1 VVQRQLEDNIF
12 EVSVG
17 LMKMRVNR
25 EDIAEVVRNPQAGQ
39 PAISPL
45 QAARGRGV
53 SVSVADADENL
64 NWEINVI
71 GRNVD
76 EATDQVEKFLDR
88 AFLAG
93 LPRVRIVHGT
103 GMGILRKALRAY
115 LQRHPQV
122 ATVTEPPHNE
132 GGQGATVAELKL

>member
-1 VVQRQLEDNIF
+1 
-12 EVSVG
+12 
-17 LMKMRVNR
+17 M
-25 EDIAEVVRNPQAGQ
+25 
-39 PAISPL
+39 
-45 QAARGRGV
+45 
-53 SVSVADADENL
+53 
-64 NWEINVI
+64 I

-122 ATVTEPPHNE
+122 ATVAEPPAQRGPAPGRRSSN
-132 GGQGATVAELKL
+132 

>member
-1 VVQRQLEDNIF
+1 
-12 EVSVG
+12 
-17 LMKMRVNR
+17 M
-25 EDIAEVVRNPQAGQ
+25 
-39 PAISPL
+39 
-45 QAARGRGV
+45 
-53 SVSVADADENL
+53 ADPDENL

-76 EATDQVEKFLDR
+76 EATDEVEKFLDR

-103 GMGILRKALRAY
+103 GMGILRKALRGY

-122 ATVTEPPHNE
+122 ATVSEPPHNE
-132 GGQGATVAELKL
+132 GGQGATVAELKVVEPCSYSWWIFSLAQC